1 MQKAC
6 ALTQSPPRP
15 AIPAGA
21 RRPESQRANE
31 RPAKAPETIGF
42 LLEKNFAMMGF
53 ATAIEPLRQ
62 ANRLSGKSLYQWRL
76 VSPDGKPVLA
86 SNGIELKADHSLAD
100 PVRFDAVYVCGGMDS
115 PTLRDRAV
123 FAWLNRLARH
133 GCRIGSISGG
143 TYALARAGL
152 LTGYRC
158 CIHWE
163 YLQPFKEEFPDLEVS
178 DDLFEIDRDRATCSG
193 GTSSLDMMLHLI
205 RLDHGHDLAMAVAE
219 QAIHTQVREA
229 DHRQRLTPAARLGV
243 THPKLLSVI
252 GLMEQNL
259 EQPLERSVLARRVG
273 LSVRQVERLFH
284 KYLDTRPMRYYLAL
298 RLARARQL
306 LTQSDRSI
314 LDVALACGF
323 ETASHFS
330 KCFHAAYDR
339 TPSNYRQGLRRAWPE
354 AAAQPPRARPSA

>member
-1 MQKAC
+1 M
-6 ALTQSPPRP
+6 TTPPRSR
-15 AIPAGA
+15 GA
-21 RRPESQRANE
+21 AARPPESARTEPQ
-31 RPAKAPETIGF
+31 PELVGF
-42 LLEKNFAMMGF
+42 LLEPNFAMMGF
-53 ATAIEPLRQ
+53 AAGIEPLRQ
-62 ANRLSGKSLYQWRL
+62 ANRLSGKQLYRWKL
-76 VSPDGKPVLA
+76 VSSDGKPVKA
-86 SNGIELKADHSLAD
+86 SNGIALAADHSLAD
-100 PVRFDAVYVCGGMDS
+100 PVDFDAVYVCGGLDS
-115 PTLRDRAV
+115 PILRDRAV

-143 TYALARAGL
+143 TYAMARAGL
-152 LTGYRC
+152 LNGYRC

-163 YLQPFKEEFPDLEVS
+163 YFQPFREEFPDLDVS
-178 DDLFEIDRDRATCSG
+178 DDIFEIDRDRATCSG
-193 GTSSLDMMLHLI
+193 GTSALDMMLHLI
-205 RLDHGHDLAMAVAE
+205 RLKHGHDLAMAVAE

-252 GLMEQNL
+252 ALMEQNL
-259 EQPLERSVLARRVG
+259 EVPLDRADLAKRVG

-298 RLARARQL
+298 RLARARLL
-306 LTQSDRSI
+306 LTQTDHSI

-339 TPSNYRQGLRRAWPE
+339 TPSNFRQSLRRAWPTASE
-354 AAAQPPRARPSA
+354 EPPRAA

>member
-1 MQKAC
+1 MTVPSRPRGASAKSQAC
-6 ALTQSPPRP
+6 GNPKIEL
-15 AIPAGA
+15 
-21 RRPESQRANE
+21 
-31 RPAKAPETIGF
+31 IGF
-42 LLEKNFAMMGF
+42 LLEPNFALMGF
-53 ATAIEPLRQ
+53 AAGIEPLRQ
-62 ANRLSGKSLYQWRL
+62 ANRLSGKELYRWRL
-76 VSPDGKPVLA
+76 VSADGKPVKA
-86 SNGIELKADHSLAD
+86 SNGIVLSVDHSLAD
-100 PVRFDAVYVCGGMDS
+100 SVGFDAVYVCGGLES
-115 PTLRDRAV
+115 PNLRDRAV

-152 LTGYRC
+152 LAGYRS

-163 YLQPFKEEFPDLEVS
+163 YLQPFREEFPDLDIS
-178 DDLFEIDRDRATCSG
+178 DDIFEIDRDRATCSG
-193 GTSSLDMMLHLI
+193 GTSALDMMLHMI

-259 EQPLERSVLARRVG
+259 EIPLDRADLAQRVE

-298 RLARARQL
+298 RLARARLL
-306 LTQSDRSI
+306 LTQTDHSI

-339 TPSNYRQGLRRAWPE
+339 TPSNYRQSLRRAWPPE
-354 AAAQPPRARPSA
+354 AAAGRGALQKSDTPDAA

>member
-1 MQKAC
+1 MPKHATTLRQ
-6 ALTQSPPRP
+6 
-15 AIPAGA
+15 
-21 RRPESQRANE
+21 PEV
-31 RPAKAPETIGF
+31 IGF
-42 LLEKNFAMMGF
+42 LLENNFAMMGF
-53 ATAIEPLRQ
+53 ASAIEPLRQ
-62 ANRLSGKSLYQWRL
+62 ANRLSGRNLYQWRL
-76 VSPDGKPVLA
+76 VSPDGKPVKA
-86 SNGIELKADHSLAD
+86 SNGIELRADHSIND
-100 PVRFDAVYVCGGMDS
+100 QVRFDAVYVCGGMDS
-115 PTLRDRAV
+115 PTLRDRTV

-133 GCRIGSISGG
+133 GCRLGTLSGG

-163 YLQPFKEEFPDLEVS
+163 YMQPFCEEFPDLDVS

-193 GTSSLDMMLHLI
+193 GTSALDMMLHII

-219 QAIHTQVREA
+219 QAVHTQVREA

-252 GLMEQNL
+252 ALMEQNL
-259 EQPLERSVLARRVG
+259 EQPLDRSDLAKRVG

-306 LTQSDRSI
+306 LTQTDRSI

-339 TPSNYRQGLRRAWPE
+339 TPSNYRQSLRRAFPADAAVPRPDQPK
-354 AAAQPPRARPSA
+354 AAAG

>member
-1 MQKAC
+1 M
-6 ALTQSPPRP
+6 SPTSNRLRP
-15 AIPAGA
+15 QAAA
-21 RRPESQRANE
+21 QRAE
-31 RPAKAPETIGF
+31 QPKDAARSARQPEVVGF
-42 LLEKNFAMMGF
+42 FLEPNFAMMGF

-62 ANRLSGKSLYQWRL
+62 ANRLSGKVLYQWKL
-76 VSPDGKPVLA
+76 VSTDGKPVAA
-86 SNGIELKADHSLAD
+86 SNGIELKADHAVSDQTA
-100 PVRFDAVYVCGGMDS
+100 RFDAVYVCGGMES
-115 PTLRDRAV
+115 PTLRDRSLS
-123 FAWLNRLARH
+123 AWLNRLARH

-143 TYALARAGL
+143 SYALARAGL
-152 LTGYRC
+152 LSGHKSC
-158 CIHWE
+158 MHWE
-163 YLQPFKEEFPDLEVS
+163 YLQPFREEFPDLDVS
-178 DDLFEIDRDRATCSG
+178 DDIFEIDRDRATCSG

-229 DHRQRLTPAARLGV
+229 NHRQRLTPAARLGV

-252 GLMEQNL
+252 GLMELNL
-259 EQPLERSVLARRVG
+259 EQPLDRADLAKRVG

-306 LTQSDRSI
+306 LTQTDRSI

-339 TPSNYRQGLRRAWPE
+339 TPSNYRQSLRRVWPTGAAKPE
-354 AAAQPPRARPSA
+354 AAKPAA

>member
-1 MQKAC
+1 MN
-6 ALTQSPPRP
+6 PPPTPRGP
-15 AIPAGA
+15 TAKLQE
-21 RRPESQRANE
+21 RDKTKPEAE
-31 RPAKAPETIGF
+31 LVGF
-42 LLEKNFAMMGF
+42 LLEPNFALMGF
-53 ATAIEPLRQ
+53 AAGIEPLRQ
-62 ANRLSGKSLYQWRL
+62 ANRLSGKELYKWRL
-76 VSPDGKPVLA
+76 VSADGRPVKA
-86 SNGIELKADHSLAD
+86 SNGILLTPDHSLAD
-100 PVRFDAVYVCGGMDS
+100 PVAFDAVYVCGGLES
-115 PTLRDRAV
+115 PTLRDRGV

-133 GCRIGSISGG
+133 GCKIGSISGG

-152 LTGYRC
+152 LNGYRC

-163 YLQPFKEEFPDLEVS
+163 YFQPFREEFPDLDVS
-178 DDLFEIDRDRATCSG
+178 DDIFEIDRDRLTCSG
-193 GTSSLDMMLHLI
+193 GTSALDMMLHMI
-205 RLDHGHDLAMAVAE
+205 RLGHGHDLAMAVAE

-252 GLMEQNL
+252 GLMEHNL
-259 EQPLERSVLARRVG
+259 EQPLDRSDLARRVG

-298 RLARARQL
+298 RLARARLL
-306 LTQSDRSI
+306 LTQTDHSI

-339 TPSNYRQGLRRAWPE
+339 TPSNYRQSLRRAWPVS
-354 AAAQPPRARPSA
+354 ADGPPRAA